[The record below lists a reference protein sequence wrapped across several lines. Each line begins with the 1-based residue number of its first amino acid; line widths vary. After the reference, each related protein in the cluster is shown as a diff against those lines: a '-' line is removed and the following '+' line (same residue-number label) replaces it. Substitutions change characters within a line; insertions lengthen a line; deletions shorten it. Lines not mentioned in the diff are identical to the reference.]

1 MGIRVEFNP
10 ELALRNIA
18 EFHNGSRQ
26 LEECI
31 PAKLVAGK
39 IYPFLKREQRHYWLN
54 GQIPLVETKGGE
66 TLSRPKAVIVIL
78 ETTHFVDKDV
88 LSTKGLYRVDKVID
102 DDGVYFEGF
111 DPMGKRK

>member
-18 EFHNGSRQ
+18 EFKNGNRRI
-26 LEECI
+26 EECI
-31 PAKLVAGK
+31 PENFEAGK
-39 IYPFLKREQRHYWLN
+39 TYPFLKREQRNYWLC

-78 ETTHFVDKDV
+78 ETTHFVDKDIV
-88 LSTKGLYRVDKVID
+88 YTKGLYRVDKVIND
-102 DDGVYFEGF
+102 DKVYFEGF
-111 DPMGKRK
+111 DPIGMRK